1 MSDFK
6 KAIGKFVTCEVNHRG
21 KVRHFAKLDNGNWSA
36 VFDNGSLDWVEVN
49 PSDFNAM
56 LESVESVGATIRFT
70 NHSAI

>member
-1 MSDFK
+1 MSNFK
-6 KAIGKFVTCEVNHRG
+6 KLMNEFITCEVNHHG
-21 KVRHFAKLDNGNWSA
+21 KVRHFAKLGNGNWSA

-56 LESVESVGATIRFT
+56 LEAVESVGAQIRFT